1 MTDSAGFAAHNRVLA
16 RVKPASLAGV
26 IMSVLSFFS
35 QQSFDP
41 EKTDVLTEAFDIAWE
56 RLTAAGSPLAI
67 DSATSVARER
77 LAKHILAVARMGEFD
92 KHKLV
97 ESALSRLA
105 IDPDGLLFT
114 LEDERPTR

>member
-1 MTDSAGFAAHNRVLA
+1 
-16 RVKPASLAGV
+16 
-26 IMSVLSFFS
+26 MSVLSFFS
-35 QQSFDP
+35 QPSFDP

-56 RLTAAGSPLAI
+56 RLKSSGSPL
-67 DSATSVARER
+67 DSATGPARER
-77 LAKHILAVARMGEFD
+77 LAKHIIAVARMGEFD

-114 LEDERPTR
+114 LEGERPTR